1 MKNTELPRVTI
12 VSPFRQNGG
21 AYVEAYFSR
30 AYELT
35 CPARLHWVCVEGDSD
50 DDTLK
55 TLRRRAAWD
64 SRITIVKCDT
74 GQPRYGSTV
83 NPERF
88 KILARVFNA
97 GLDAVDLRWSDY
109 ACFIPSDVLYQPD
122 LIDRLASWD
131 KGLIAPMFWANEG
144 GPGRFYDIWGFSR
157 ESKSFPPYT
166 PAWFAENYPSA
177 APFEC
182 DTVGGVILM
191 QAGVLAAACR
201 YTPEAVDHGL
211 CWQARAAGFGVW
223 CDPTTHVVHP

>member
-1 MKNTELPRVTI
+1 MKSTETPKVTI
-12 VSPFRQNGG
+12 VSPFRQNGA
-21 AYVEAYFSR
+21 AYVDDYFKR
-30 AYELT
+30 AFALT
-35 CPARLHWVCVEGDSD
+35 GQDRLRWICVEGDSD
-50 DDTLK
+50 DDTL
-55 TLRRRAAWD
+55 
-64 SRITIVKCDT
+64 SRLIHYRLEDERVSVIKCNT

-88 KILARVFNA
+88 KVLARVFNA

-109 ACFIPSDVLYQPD
+109 ACFIPSDVSYQPD

-131 KGLIAPMFWANEG
+131 KGLMAPMFWANEG

-157 ESKSFPPYT
+157 EGKNFPPYA
-166 PAWFAENYPSA
+166 PAWFAENYPHA

-191 QAGVLAAACR
+191 KAAVLKAACR

-223 CDPTTHVVHP
+223 CDPTTHIIHP